1 MKLFLSTVLAL
12 AILSGCA
19 TGPTYMGHPVHQAA
33 FKVDA
38 GKTISL
44 PVTRAGALPA
54 ENEHYKIEFAG
65 FSASVK
71 KGNPAESELVWGFG
85 LSVKNAIEL
94 ASVMIEVVTT
104 NGELKKVV
112 EDRTPTLNG
121 KGWTG
126 RMPPLPMTRDAVPW
140 LYKKGNSTFVFK
152 FTIQAK
158 DGSSAVLYQ
167 PSVISSGAKSM
178 YLQLIAGR

>member
-1 MKLFLSTVLAL
+1 MKRFVFAILAL
-12 AILSGCA
+12 TILAGCA
-19 TGPTYMGHPVHQAA
+19 TGPTYMGHPVHQAT

-85 LSVKNAIEL
+85 LTAKSAIEL
-94 ASVMIEVVTT
+94 ASVTIEVVTT
-104 NGELKKVV
+104 NGELERVV
-112 EDRTPTLNG
+112 EDRTPALKG
-121 KGWTG
+121 KRWTG
-126 RMPPLPMTRDAVPW
+126 RMPPLPMTREAVPW
-140 LYKKGNSTFVFK
+140 LYEKGNSTFVFK